1 MPEPV
6 DALLI
11 IDLQEGSI
19 AAVPDSARLLDRAG
33 ELLAKARAAGALV
46 VHVQNDGAPGT
57 ADEPGG
63 PGWDLHFT
71 VAPGDHEVAIRKLR
85 DDSFAG
91 TPLTELLATH
101 EVQALAICGLMSEM
115 CVSATARTA
124 LARGLRVVLPHDAHS
139 TTGIPATPTAP
150 AISAETV
157 SRVAE
162 WALGDEL
169 ELVQHAAEIEFATL
183 PKS

>member
-1 MPEPV
+1 MQSV
-6 DALLI
+6 QALLI
-11 IDLQEGSI
+11 IDLQLGSL
-19 AAVPDSARLLDRAG
+19 AAVPESERLLERVG
-33 ELLAKARAAGALV
+33 ELLAKARAAGVLI

-57 ADEPGG
+57 ADAPGG
-63 PGWDLHFT
+63 PGWELHFG
-71 VAPGDHEVAIRKLR
+71 VEPGESIIRKLR

-91 TPLTELLATH
+91 TPLAKLLAAH
-101 EVQALAICGLMSEM
+101 DVQAVAICGLMSEM

-139 TTGIPATPTAP
+139 TTGIPATAVTP

-169 ELVQHAAEIEFATL
+169 ELVEHAGELSF
-183 PKS
+183 SN